1 MSEYDPTHPP
11 ERPAVEEPVTSQG
24 TYTAPPPATVIVE
37 QPRKS
42 RTGMFLFGAF
52 TGCLVLVAGIFFVMI
67 AFAAS
72 RGDTGTFSLSTH
84 RVAVVPIEGPIM
96 DARETVDKLEEYAE
110 SSTVKAIV
118 VRINSP
124 GGAIAPSQEIYS
136 QILRIREETGK
147 PVVASFDSIA
157 ASGGFY
163 IASACDQIVANPGS
177 ITGSIG
183 VILQWLEFEDL
194 IKWAKMR
201 PETITSGA
209 LKSAGSPFQ
218 KLSDEERQYLQRVV
232 NQLHQQFVKAVAA
245 GRKGK
250 ISEADVAR
258 LADGR
263 VFTGEEALA
272 LKLVDRLGTLHDAV
286 RVAGEAA
293 GIEGE
298 PAMVYPKPRRP
309 TLVDMLGAGE
319 TKTLVDKVMGRNAA
333 QFLYLWEAAEAV
345 SVK

>member
-1 MSEYDPTHPP
+1 MSEYDPTQSP
-11 ERPAVEEPVTSQG
+11 ERPAVEEPVSSQG
-24 TYTAPPPATVIVE
+24 TYTPPQPATVIVE

-52 TGCLVLVAGIFFVMI
+52 TGCLVLVAGIFFLMI

-72 RGDTGTFSLSTH
+72 RGDSGTFTLSTH

-136 QILRIREETGK
+136 QILRIREETDK
-147 PVVASFDSIA
+147 PVVASFDSVA

-218 KLSDEERQYLQRVV
+218 KLTDEERQYLQRIV

-258 LADGR
+258 IADGR

-286 RVAGEAA
+286 RVAGELA

-298 PAMVYPKPRRP
+298 PTMVYPKPRRP
-309 TLVDMLGAGE
+309 TLVDVLGSGG

-333 QFLYLWEAAEAV
+333 QFLYLWEAAEAA